1 MSRPQFPQ
9 TAAIPPEWRNLSL
22 KAHGFFQKTHAPLT
36 ESHTRNIPHLDRDP
50 IHGDMSTLGTIALAF
65 AVPIYLLV
73 LHALFSVQR
82 PLSPDRIVPD
92 NTMLATLSFALLWCC
107 LAVAL
112 ASAIASGRFEWVA
125 KTRFIQF
132 LLILSAHLAT
142 GFITVAS
149 IRRRHHPAQAIPV
162 CLRPIA
168 PWAAFVL
175 PPTVLLIALF
185 ALHPPLGY
193 SVPPGWLK
201 AALGFVGVL
210 SIVATTAL
218 VIECFARKSRPPST

>member
-1 MSRPQFPQ
+1 
-9 TAAIPPEWRNLSL
+9 
-22 KAHGFFQKTHAPLT
+22 
-36 ESHTRNIPHLDRDP
+36 
-50 IHGDMSTLGTIALAF
+50 MSTLGTIALAF

-82 PLSPDRIVPD
+82 PLSTDRLISD
-92 NTMLATLSFALLWCC
+92 NATLATVAFSLLWCC
-107 LAVAL
+107 LAIAL

-132 LLILSAHLAT
+132 LLVLSAHLAT
-142 GFITVAS
+142 GFITLAS
-149 IRRRHHPAQAIPV
+149 IRRRHHPARTIPL
-162 CLRPIA
+162 CLRPVA

-175 PPTVLLIALF
+175 PPIVILIALF

-193 SVPPGWLK
+193 SIPPVWLR

-218 VIECFARKSRPPST
+218 VIECCARKSRPPSA